1 MEHIDGGI
9 QGFVELDNG
18 FELSIVK
25 HKFSYGGNKGL
36 YEIGVFIGDGL
47 VSPKG
52 WGDQVKGYLNEDEV
66 EQTIAELA
74 EHDSADA
81 SAGWGRDSLEEMG
94 AGIKAE
100 NDKMKAEL
108 EKLKKSKD

>member
-81 SAGWGRDSLEEMG
+81 SAGGGRDSLEEISLQMG
-94 AGIKAE
+94 A
-100 NDKMKAEL
+100 KAEL

>member
-18 FELSIVK
+18 FELSVVR
-25 HKFSYGGNKGL
+25 HKFSYGSDKGL
-36 YEIGVFIGDGL
+36 YEIGVFLNGEL
-47 VSPKG
+47 VTRKG
-52 WGDQVKGYLNEDEV
+52 WDDQVKGWLDKDGV